1 MMTTEEKMSKT
12 PKKTYERRKKER
24 TRAEQS
30 RAVMGRE
37 GKRQY
42 TSTVLV
48 IGLETVERE
57 EANEQISSPAKRN

>member
-1 MMTTEEKMSKT
+1 MRGE
-12 PKKTYERRKKER
+12 RKKEQ
-24 TRAEQS
+24 EQS

-57 EANEQISSPAKRN
+57 EANEQISSPAKRS